1 MKRSWPKAA
10 PLLSCV
16 VAGLLCLASPTVKA
30 EGTGAL
36 ENSAI
41 LGKLLK
47 QTGVYDR
54 SKTGKTPDF
63 VSDPTWPQPLP
74 HSWLLGQIGGLYV
87 DRHDHIWVYNRPR
100 TLTDDE
106 VGLEKALPGVTDS
119 KGQPANALGFARV
132 NGFGA
137 DCCRAAPSVLE
148 FDGDGKLLR
157 SWGGPADPEFFKTKC
172 KPEAG
177 CIWPNSE
184 HGIYVDQKD
193 NVWIAGNAAA
203 PKPDAKTIAW
213 TTKKAGGDGFIL
225 KFDMDGNFKM
235 RIGGTPSGPDSNN
248 KDGGMN
254 GTPLLYQPAD
264 LVVDA
269 RTNRLYV
276 SDGYGNRRI
285 LIVDA
290 DSGKYIG
297 HFGAYGNN
305 PIDDKAATAAGSW
318 MNDY

>member
-1 MKRSWPKAA
+1 MKLTKVV
-10 PLLSCV
+10 PLL
-16 VAGLLCLASPTVKA
+16 VAVASFGIAALPA
-30 EGTGAL
+30 FGEDAGAL
-36 ENSAI
+36 KNSAI

-54 SKTGKTPDF
+54 SESGKTPDF

-87 DRHDHIWVYNRPR
+87 DSHDHIWVYNRPR

-106 VGLEKALPGVTDS
+106 VGLQKALPGVADA

-148 FDGDGKLLR
+148 FDADGKLLR
-157 SWGGPADPEFFKTKC
+157 SWGGPSDPGFFGGKC
-172 KPEAG
+172 KAEDG
-177 CIWPNSE
+177 CTWRNSE

-203 PKPDAKTIAW
+203 PKPGARETAW
-213 TTKKAGGDGFIL
+213 TTNKSGGDGFVM
-225 KFDMDGNFKM
+225 KFDVDGNFKM
-235 RIGGTPSGPDSNN
+235 RIGGTPPGPDSNN
-248 KDGGMN
+248 RDGGQD
-254 GTPLLYQPAD
+254 GTPLLYQPGD
-264 LVVDA
+264 MVIDPK
-269 RTNRLYV
+269 TKRLYIA
-276 SDGYGNRRI
+276 DGYGNRRI

-290 DSGKYIG
+290 DSGKYI
-297 HFGAYGNN
+297 
-305 PIDDKAATAAGSW
+305 
-318 MNDY
+318 